1 MSNLPPLN
9 CGYKCQQMSK
19 VKDLKTEYMSIYK
32 RHEGLMAEFKKFSQI
47 PPPAGDPRDP
57 RVMRDKMMRRKSQI
71 ASFTKMEHD
80 LSARLEKI
88 IETLKKDINAT
99 TDRIERRGKVVELQ
113 KMEVLK
119 KNKELEEQ
127 DVLLQKTNV
136 KLVSRKQQNVLS
148 KEKNQ
153 YRRVL
158 IVFLVLL
165 NLILAGYLTHLFL
178 NKTKAV

>member
-1 MSNLPPLN
+1 
-9 CGYKCQQMSK
+9 MSK
-19 VKDLKTEYMSIYK
+19 VRDLKTEYMAIYK
-32 RHEGLMAEFKKFSQI
+32 RHKELTSQFKKREITSPTTKDSI
-47 PPPAGDPRDP
+47 RDTA
-57 RVMRDKMMRRKSQI
+57 RRKSDI
-71 ASFTKMEHD
+71 AAYTNMERE
-80 LSARLEKI
+80 LTTRLEKI
-88 IETLKKDINAT
+88 IETLRKDIATT
-99 TDRIERRGKVVELQ
+99 TDRIDRRSKVVDLQ

-178 NKTKAV
+178 HR